1 MSKPVTVEWGLEI
14 SAVTTVSAV
23 VLLLIGLSDVLEW
36 WFDLGGW
43 GFYLLA
49 VGVLLL
55 IVGIVW
61 FFSILSRIKR
71 FKALMLEKS
80 KAAFVRSLDD
90 LEYTAWR
97 LPSKYEDMVLEKERE
112 MGIR

>member
-14 SAVTTVSAV
+14 SAVMTVSAV

-43 GFYLLA
+43 GFYLGA
-49 VGVLLL
+49 VGILLL
-55 IVGIVW
+55 IVGVIW
-61 FFSILSRIKR
+61 FASILNRIKR
-71 FKALMLEKS
+71 FKVLMLEKS

-97 LPSKYEDMVLEKERE
+97 LPSKYDSMVMEKKRE
-112 MGIR
+112 MGVR